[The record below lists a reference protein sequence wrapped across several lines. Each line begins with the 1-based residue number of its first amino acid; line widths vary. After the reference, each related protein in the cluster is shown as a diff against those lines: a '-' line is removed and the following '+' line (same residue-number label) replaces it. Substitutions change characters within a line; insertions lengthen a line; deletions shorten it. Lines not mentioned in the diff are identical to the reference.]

1 MTRQDD
7 RGGGS
12 AHPEGRRYQGSSGQD
27 RGSIGNLATA
37 KGGEELTRPLLA
49 VIDFG
54 QNHLDFIMIIIMAIM
69 MMMIIITITIMT
81 MIIMKIVIVS
91 YLGLGMGRAPP
102 YT

>member
-1 MTRQDD
+1 MT
-7 RGGGS
+7 GGDS
-12 AHPEGRRYQGSSGQD
+12 AHPEGRQYRGSSGQD
-27 RGSIGNLATA
+27 WGSIGNLATA
-37 KGGEELTRPLLA
+37 KGEELTRPLLA

-54 QNHLDFIMIIIMAIM
+54 QNHIDFIMIIIIAI
-69 MMMIIITITIMT
+69 MMMIIIIAITIMT